1 MLSEDY
7 IKMKGALFFRLVV
20 SLVDR
25 DEHVRKM
32 ANFCIINLLLVKSPA
47 LISSVG
53 RRIG

>member
-1 MLSEDY
+1 
-7 IKMKGALFFRLVV
+7 MKGALFFRLVV